1 MERAVLHFHAMFSFS
16 YNYIYFFFNYEL
28 LVLVCFLLF
37 IFFALISENGQLG
50 SYLQEISI
58 DARNK
63 MFKHLLIRQ
72 ELIQDL
78 VSSLDKSTSKIKMIM
93 TTLLSSSEDIVVILQ
108 YTCKNL
114 SKSNVTLKVRYYL
127 DNLVLK
133 TQHLSQQI
141 RLYLTQELFSQKS
154 FYFQVNGVKLK
165 KIKI

>member
-1 MERAVLHFHAMFSFS
+1 MFSFS

-37 IFFALISENGQLG
+37 IFFALISENGHLG

-63 MFKHLLIRQ
+63 IFKHLVIRQ

-133 TQHLSQQI
+133 SQHLSQQI

-154 FYFQVNGVKLK
+154 FYLQVNNVKLK
-165 KIKI
+165 KVKI